1 MKETVSVCQFYE
13 FRKYIFWQAENRI
26 AKAGNKI
33 IYSNSFAVN
42 NDIYIYIWKLPIN
55 MPILQ
60 ILTKSVYM
68 KI

>member
-1 MKETVSVCQFYE
+1 MIIKIQVPMKETISVCQFYE

-42 NDIYIYIWKLPIN
+42 NDIYIYI
-55 MPILQ
+55 
-60 ILTKSVYM
+60 
-68 KI
+68 